1 MKRNDL
7 REGRSAA
14 GLSTCRL
21 SAPLLASKIQKGRR
35 FIDYFSNQVRNSI
48 MTEK

>member
-21 SAPLLASKIQKGRR
+21 SAPLLASK
-35 FIDYFSNQVRNSI
+35 NSKKDAI
-48 MTEK
+48 LSIIFQIKYAIV